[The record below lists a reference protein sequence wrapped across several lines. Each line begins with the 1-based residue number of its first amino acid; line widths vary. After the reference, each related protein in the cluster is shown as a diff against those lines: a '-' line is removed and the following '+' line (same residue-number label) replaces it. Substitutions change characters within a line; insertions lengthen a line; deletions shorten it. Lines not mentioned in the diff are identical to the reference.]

1 MVASPPAV
9 EAAGTVPG
17 VRNERLGAY
26 RIRDFDEPVELFQ
39 LTSIDDS
46 ERRFPPLRAVPADGH
61 NLQQPGDA
69 IVGRGDDLAALAALV
84 APGQVVTVCGPGG
97 VGKTRLAVELGLA
110 IAPHWPGGAWM
121 VDLSTVPAG
130 QAVGSAVAEALGL
143 ARADDALDAI
153 VDHLRDHQVLLI
165 LDNCEHVLPA
175 GRELVTRIASACPSS
190 GVLATSRER
199 LGVRAEQ
206 VYALQPL
213 VHGDAA
219 VELFI
224 ERARRRDASAV
235 FDETDRL
242 VIAELCAHLD
252 GLPLA
257 IELAAARSS
266 VLSTSDLL
274 ARIRRG
280 WAPTGNATYL
290 AERQRTLVQLLDW
303 SYQLL
308 DPVEQA
314 VFQTLGVFMESF
326 GLDEVQAALGD
337 PQLDELDI
345 AEIVWRLV
353 DKSLVQN
360 DRRNGAS
367 RYRLLETVRA
377 AADGYIESA
386 GKASTVR
393 ARLARHYF
401 EAFPFELRGNRTW
414 LSRLAL
420 EQATI
425 RRLGGGAA
433 GQTISPSWRARW
445 RAIGAEHLLAGTS
458 PREGL
463 SELLAFVAPGARH
476 ERPGA
481 TPRRRSPRS

>member
-1 MVASPPAV
+1 M
-9 EAAGTVPG
+9 
-17 VRNERLGAY
+17 
-26 RIRDFDEPVELFQ
+26 
-39 LTSIDDS
+39 
-46 ERRFPPLRAVPADGH
+46 
-61 NLQQPGDA
+61 
-69 IVGRGDDLAALAALV
+69 
-84 APGQVVTVCGPGG
+84 
-97 VGKTRLAVELGLA
+97 
-110 IAPHWPGGAWM
+110 
-121 VDLSTVPAG
+121 
-130 QAVGSAVAEALGL
+130 
-143 ARADDALDAI
+143 
-153 VDHLRDHQVLLI
+153 
-165 LDNCEHVLPA
+165 
-175 GRELVTRIASACPSS
+175 
-190 GVLATSRER
+190 
-199 LGVRAEQ
+199 
-206 VYALQPL
+206 
-213 VHGDAA
+213 
-219 VELFI
+219 
-224 ERARRRDASAV
+224 
-235 FDETDRL
+235 
-242 VIAELCAHLD
+242 
-252 GLPLA
+252 
-257 IELAAARSS
+257 
-266 VLSTSDLL
+266 
-274 ARIRRG
+274 
-280 WAPTGNATYL
+280 
-290 AERQRTLVQLLDW
+290 QLLDW

-425 RRLGGGAA
+425 RRLADELLGDDQYELASA
-433 GQTISPSWRARW
+433 LARV
-445 RAIGAEHLLAGTS
+445 GAEHLLAGTS

-463 SELLAFVAPGARH
+463 SELLAFVARVPDTNGLARLHATIAKELTNRSDLTGGSHAPGH
-476 ERPGA
+476 GRP
-481 TPRRRSPRS
+481 PRRPVRRRRSARTGHVVEREGDDRRARGIDRHAARRPSATSASTLAASVSDAQRADLLLDLAIVGSALDDGSVLPALEEAAVLAERIEDHVGHMFVLNNLAECELRLGAVPSAARHQSEAMRLSAELGNRVVTAFGLVLAARIAQPARARRRRRADARRRRRPARRRSAMSCCPTTAASATTCSRPLATPSGGASSRPTRRAARSRCSTRSSWPRMSCAATSTAPPTRSRRPDGAGGDSVDRATPPDRPG